1 MSRTEEERHRIMISV
16 IIMIS
21 EIVMRSEIVMISEID
36 NQVRPVSDWVNESRQ
51 HTSSL
56 KYNGYIFI
64 NHNTIMDR
72 EDDHFC
78 LNGLSRRRAA

>member
-1 MSRTEEERHRIMISV
+1 MTG
-16 IIMIS
+16 
-21 EIVMRSEIVMISEID
+21 
-36 NQVRPVSDWVNESRQ
+36 VNESRQ

>member
-1 MSRTEEERHRIMISV
+1 MRLIIKSDQSV
-16 IIMIS
+16 TG
-21 EIVMRSEIVMISEID
+21 
-36 NQVRPVSDWVNESRQ
+36 VNESRQ